1 MAMILTHDE
10 YLTLSGDAKRYR
22 EQRDQL
28 REALEDAVSEVEVMK
43 NEIGYRA
50 ATIDVIADCRA
61 ALKATEEG

>member
-28 REALEDAVSEVEVMK
+28 REALEELADEYQYHVDHGK
-43 NEIGYRA
+43 PWQRA
-50 ATIDVIADCRA
+50 QA
-61 ALKATEEG
+61 ALKATEDG